1 MMGKKPSELQ
11 KNGKQAPTTAQ
22 PASRPTKVRRH
33 IEPIH
38 ADDDPIYLANF
49 PWKELIPG
57 WDDFD
62 CNTKNPALDKN
73 FKKGHHTPGS
83 GSKKKRD
90 FERFIF
96 GFCLEHVLDKDGNP
110 SRCYNQ
116 FTIDSNQCIIHGKT
130 LHKDG
135 PNKIWKMMKDGK
147 AAYWGMLKNQNI
159 EEEEVKLTPAEIEA
173 QRHEEM
179 MTTAQTREE
188 AGEDYL
194 TVLNELN
201 NKYKEEKALQQK
213 ISKQE
218 AREKPTH
225 KTGVD
230 NETGKT
236 LVPGS
241 RAPLNT
247 AEPPPETQE
256 LSKKAKR
263 NTNQRGRTGIKEPSA
278 WRKGLKSVAKNN
290 VAVPQVPQMP
300 AEHQHEPFRGT
311 NVEDA

>member
-38 ADDDPIYLANF
+38 ADDNPIYPANF

-213 ISKQE
+213 ISK
-218 AREKPTH
+218 H
-225 KTGVD
+225 
-230 NETGKT
+230 
-236 LVPGS
+236 
-241 RAPLNT
+241 
-247 AEPPPETQE
+247 
-256 LSKKAKR
+256 
-263 NTNQRGRTGIKEPSA
+263 
-278 WRKGLKSVAKNN
+278 
-290 VAVPQVPQMP
+290 
-300 AEHQHEPFRGT
+300 
-311 NVEDA
+311 VEVHMV